1 MKSSCFASTFACPPS
16 PPTGGEGGPL
26 KIYCV
31 KKPQLITIAIGLLL
45 TAGIYFFVQPT
56 SKKKVIAAVEQH
68 APGDGQDHETAVT
81 IDTVLAMAKKQLTPD
96 QVMRISTLENSI
108 SRGAV
113 KDQQLHV
120 YHQLAR
126 FWADSAKMFEPY
138 AWYQAE
144 AARLENS
151 EKRLTFAAQLF
162 LDNLQIDEVA
172 QRRQW
177 KALQAKD
184 LFERS
189 LKINPE
195 NDSAKVGLGAC
206 YLFGG
211 ISATPMEGIMKIR
224 AVVEKD
230 STNVYAQLML
240 AKGSVMSGQYDK
252 AVSRLENVN
261 RLQPANIDAI
271 LMLADV
277 YERMNNKTAAI
288 VWYQKSLPLVPQA
301 DLKKEIEK
309 RIGELR
315 K

>member
-1 MKSSCFASTFACPPS
+1 MK
-16 PPTGGEGGPL
+16 
-26 KIYCV
+26 KQQWI
-31 KKPQLITIAIGLLL
+31 
-45 TAGIYFFVQPT
+45 TAGIGVILVVLILLFGRIVPE
-56 SKKKVIAAVEQH
+56 KKPVRS
-68 APGDGQDHETAVT
+68 ETIQNNTDASSVST
-81 IDTVLAMAKKQLTPD
+81 ISIDTILSLAKKQLSQE
-96 QVMRISTLENSI
+96 QVIRINTLENSI

-113 KDQQLHV
+113 MDQQLHV

-126 FWADSAKMFEPY
+126 FWFDSARVFEPY

-151 EKRLTFAAQLF
+151 EKSLTFAAQLF

-230 STNVYAQLML
+230 STNIYAQLML
-240 AKGSVMSGQYDK
+240 ARGSVMSGQYDK
-252 AVSRLENVN
+252 AAGRLEIVN

-277 YERMNNKTAAI
+277 YERMNNKTDAI
-288 VWYQKSLPLVPQA
+288 TWYQKSLPLVRQA

>member
-1 MKSSCFASTFACPPS
+1 
-16 PPTGGEGGPL
+16 
-26 KIYCV
+26 V
-31 KKPQLITIAIGLLL
+31 KKQQWI
-45 TAGIYFFVQPT
+45 TAGIGITLVALVLLFGKIVPAKNQVKLSGST
-56 SKKKVIAAVEQH
+56 QNNTT
-68 APGDGQDHETAVT
+68 DNTTASTVT
-81 IDTVLAMAKKQLTPD
+81 IDTILVLAKKQLSPE
-96 QVMRISTLENSI
+96 QVMRINTLEHSI

-113 KDQQLHV
+113 QDQKLHI

-126 FWADSAKMFEPY
+126 FWFDSARVFEPF
-138 AWYQAE
+138 AWYEAE

-151 EKRLTFAAQLF
+151 EKSLTFAAQLF
-162 LDNLQIDEVA
+162 LDNLQVDEVG

-189 LKINPE
+189 LKINPK

-224 AVVEKD
+224 EVVEKD
-230 STNVYAQLML
+230 STNIYAQLML
-240 AKGSVMSGQYDK
+240 ARGSVMSGQYDK
-252 AVSRLENVN
+252 AVARLETVV
-261 RLQPANIDAI
+261 RLQPKNIDGI

-277 YERMNNKTAAI
+277 YERMGNKSNAI
-288 VWYQKSLPLVPQA
+288 TWYNKSLSLVQQV

>member
-1 MKSSCFASTFACPPS
+1 M
-16 PPTGGEGGPL
+16 
-26 KIYCV
+26 
-31 KKPQLITIAIGLLL
+31 KKPQWI
-45 TAGIYFFVQPT
+45 TAGIGVVLVAFILFFGKIIP
-56 SKKKVIAAVEQH
+56 KKKQVETSTPAQNN
-68 APGDGQDHETAVT
+68 TANT
-81 IDTVLAMAKKQLTPD
+81 ISADTILSLAKKQLSPD
-96 QVMRISTLENSI
+96 QIIRLNSLENSI

-113 KDQQLHV
+113 KDQQLHI

-126 FWADSAKMFEPY
+126 FWFDSARVFEPY
-138 AWYQAE
+138 AWYEAE

-151 EKRLTFAAQLF
+151 EKSLTFAAQLF
-162 LDNLQIDEVA
+162 LDNLQIDEMP

-189 LKINPE
+189 LKINPS

-211 ISATPMEGIMKIR
+211 ISSTPMEGIMKIR
-224 AVVEKD
+224 EVVEKD

-240 AKGSVMSGQYDK
+240 ARGSMMSGQYDK
-252 AVSRLENVN
+252 ALGRLETAY
-261 RLQPANIDAI
+261 RLQPENIDAV
-271 LMLADV
+271 LMLADLN
-277 YERMNNKTAAI
+277 ERMNNKSAAI
-288 VWYQKSLPLVPQA
+288 GWYEKSLSLIKQA
-301 DLKKEIEK
+301 DIKNEIEK